1 MFILMTILACNDV
14 QLTKIEEGMIW
25 TVPDVVDFGS
35 LESGLESRN
44 EEVWL
49 VNGSTEQISLN
60 GLVIDDT
67 KFSAASTIDKL
78 EPDEWGLIQ
87 VSYTPLSFEEN
98 EGTLDIY
105 LEGSNTPS
113 FGVSLLGKGDAPLIN
128 VEPLDIHFGEDSL
141 GCTSEVEAIIEN
153 GGNLNLIIQEPLVM
167 TSDASQLFI
176 DFGSLSFPVTLIPGQ
191 RITSFVKFNPS
202 NVGQNI
208 MQIQIDSN
216 DPANGTVIVNGEGKG
231 VEPVRVNDIWTSHS
245 ITKIDIVWVID
256 NSGSMARAQ
265 TLLSTNMLSFMNIFL
280 SFPSDFRMMF
290 ITTDEHL
297 PVNGVIIDN
306 NTPNA
311 SALASNTIDSIGTA
325 GSAMEAGLESLWLLV
340 NNNPEYLREDAILIP
355 IFVSDEDDF
364 SPFPWS
370 FYSSEFYNFKGPA
383 FAPYG
388 IIGDN
393 PYGCTNN
400 STGVFALP
408 GWSYSFL
415 INEWNKKWWSICNED
430 WGSGM
435 VDVANEIVLNSS
447 YRLSSDNVDSS
458 TILVW
463 VNGQEVFECWT
474 YNETINS
481 VVFDLG
487 CVPGEGDTVEI
498 SYYSKE
504 CY

>member
-1 MFILMTILACNDV
+1 MLILAAFLGCNDV
-14 QLTKIEEGMIW
+14 QLTKIEEGIIW

-35 LESGLESRN
+35 LEAGLESRN

-49 VNGSTEQISLN
+49 VNGSKEQISLN

-67 KFSAASTIDKL
+67 RFSAASTIDIL
-78 EPDEWGLIQ
+78 DPDEWGLIQ
-87 VSYTPLSFEEN
+87 VSYTPVSFEEN

-105 LEGSNTPS
+105 LEGSNAPS
-113 FGVSLLGKGDAPLIN
+113 FGVSLLGKGDAPLMD

-141 GCTSEVEAIIEN
+141 GCVSEVELQIQNDGNMDLVIE
-153 GGNLNLIIQEPLVM
+153 QPLTM
-167 TSDASQLFI
+167 MSDGTQLYA

-191 RITSFVKFNPS
+191 RITSLVKFQPTYN
-202 NVGQNI
+202 NRQI
-208 MQIQIDSN
+208 MSIQFDSN
-216 DPANGTVIVNGEGKG
+216 DPANSTVIVDADGEG
-231 VEPVRVNDIWTSHS
+231 VNPIAINDIWTSHS

-280 SFPSDFRMMF
+280 SFPSDFRMIF
-290 ITTDEHL
+290 ITTDEYL

-306 NTPNA
+306 NTPDP
-311 SALASNTIDSIGTA
+311 SALASNTIDSIGTT

-364 SPFPWS
+364 SPFPWA
-370 FYSSEFYNFKGPA
+370 FYSSEFQNFKGPA

-388 IIGDN
+388 IIGDI
-393 PYGCTNN
+393 PYGCANN
-400 STGVFALP
+400 SSGVFSLP

-415 INEWNKKWWSICNED
+415 FDAWSKKWWSICNED

-463 VNGQEVFECWT
+463 VNGQEVHECWV

-481 VVFDLG
+481 VVFDLE

>member
-25 TVPDVVDFGS
+25 TVPDVVHFGS
-35 LESGLESRN
+35 LEAGLESRN
-44 EEVWL
+44 EEIWL
-49 VNGSTEQISLN
+49 VNGSKEEISLN
-60 GLVIDDT
+60 GLVIDNVR
-67 KFSAASTIDKL
+67 FSAISNIDKL

-87 VSYTPLSFEEN
+87 VSYTPLTFEEN

-105 LEGSNTPS
+105 LEGSNAPS
-113 FGVSLLGKGDAPLIN
+113 FGVSLFGNGDAPLMNI
-128 VEPLDIHFGEDSL
+128 EPSNIDFGEDSI
-141 GCTSEVEAIIEN
+141 GCISEIELQIQN
-153 GGNLNLIIQEPLVM
+153 NGNLNLIVEQPLWM
-167 TSDASQLFI
+167 TSDNSQLFI
-176 DFGSLSFPVTLIPGQ
+176 DFGSLIFPKTLIPGQ
-191 RITSFVKFNPS
+191 KITSFVKFEPTS
-202 NVGQNI
+202 NESQI
-208 MQIQIDSN
+208 MSIQFDSN
-216 DPANGTVIVNGEGKG
+216 DPANNTVVVDVDGKG
-231 VEPVRVNDIWTSHS
+231 INPIMHNDIWTSNS
-245 ITKIDIVWVID
+245 ITKIDIVWIID

-280 SFPSDFRMMF
+280 SFPSDFHMLF
-290 ITTDEHL
+290 ITTDEYL

-306 NTPNA
+306 
-311 SALASNTIDSIGTA
+311 STIDPSRVASDTINSIGTN
-325 GSAMEAGLESLWLLV
+325 GSAIEAGIETLWLFL
-340 NNNPEYLREDAILIP
+340 NTMPEYIREDANLIP

-370 FYSSEFYNFKGPA
+370 FYSSQFYSIKGPA

-435 VDVANEIVLNSS
+435 VDVANEIILNSS
-447 YRLSSDNVDSS
+447 YRLSSDNVDTS
-458 TILVW
+458 TIQVW
-463 VNGQEVFECWT
+463 VNSQEVFDCWV

-481 VVFDLG
+481 VVFDLE
-487 CVPGEGDTVEI
+487 CVPEEGDTVEI